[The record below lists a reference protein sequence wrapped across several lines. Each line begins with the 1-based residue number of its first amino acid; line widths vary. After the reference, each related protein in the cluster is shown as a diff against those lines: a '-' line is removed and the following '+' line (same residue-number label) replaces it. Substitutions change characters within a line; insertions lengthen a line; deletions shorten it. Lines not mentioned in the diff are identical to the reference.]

1 MLSVILFSKQ
11 AKKMKKTV
19 VWVVSFLLS
28 TSVLVGCNRRSPKLI
43 ELENQYRSHPD
54 DSYTKLKLAMGYA
67 FFAKNIEDFEKGIDI
82 FEEYL
87 KDNPRDSKAHVFY
100 GMALIKMSEYEK
112 NDFDKLAWLRK
123 GLNQM
128 DFTEEIFPDE
138 ILIYLVRGMASLN
151 IPEDYIKENQRIS
164 DFEKALAILNKSKE
178 FKHKEQME
186 TLVNYH
192 YIKALNSQG
201 QKEKARQIYKKFS
214 EKIRKNKQLDSVEYQ
229 FELLTGFLS

>member
-1 MLSVILFSKQ
+1 
-11 AKKMKKTV
+11 MKKTA
-19 VWVVSFLLS
+19 VWMACFSLS
-28 TSVLVGCNRRSPKLI
+28 ISILIGCNKRPPKLI

-54 DSYTKLKLAMGYA
+54 DSYTKLKLAIGYA
-67 FFAKNIEDFEKGIDI
+67 FFGKNIEDFEKGINI

-100 GMALIKMSEYEK
+100 GMTLIKMSEYEK
-112 NDFDKLAWLRK
+112 NDFDKLAWLKK

-128 DFTEEIFPDE
+128 DFTEEMFPNE

-164 DFEKALAILNKSKE
+164 DFEKALAILNKPKESKL
-178 FKHKEQME
+178 KEQLE

-192 YIKALNSQG
+192 YIRALNSQG

-214 EKIRKNKQLDSVEYQ
+214 EKIRKNKQLKSVEYQ
-229 FELLTGFLS
+229 YGLLASLL

>member
-1 MLSVILFSKQ
+1 
-11 AKKMKKTV
+11 MKKTA
-19 VWVVSFLLS
+19 VSMACFLLS
-28 TSVLVGCNRRSPKLI
+28 ISILIGCNKMPRKLI
-43 ELENQYRSHPD
+43 ELENQYRGHPN
-54 DSYTKLKLAMGYA
+54 DSSAKLKLAIGYA
-67 FFAKNIEDFEKGIDI
+67 FFGKNIEYFEKGIDI

-100 GMALIKMSEYEK
+100 GMTLIRMSEYEK
-112 NDFDKLAWLRK
+112 NDFDKLAWLKK

-128 DFTEEIFPDE
+128 DFTEEMFPNE

-164 DFEKALAILNKSKE
+164 DFEKALAILNNSKE
-178 FKHKEQME
+178 FKQREQLE
-186 TLVNYH
+186 ILVNYH

-201 QKEKARQIYKKFS
+201 QREKARQIYKNFS
-214 EKIRKNKQLDSVEYQ
+214 EKIRKNKQLESVEYQ